1 MRGCLCGGKVDCTV
15 GGGLTEKARMAEEYA
30 VGLRV
35 SRGVGGMTDQ
45 LAGCGFGWLGGWVRD
60 NEARQ
65 ADM

>member
-1 MRGCLCGGKVDCTV
+1 
-15 GGGLTEKARMAEEYA
+15 MAEEYA

-45 LAGCGFGWLGGWVRD
+45 LAGCGFGWLDGWARD